1 MLLRFRCERR
11 AVFNISFAR
20 GNIIFIEIVT
30 QIGAVVRVAV
40 AQDIRDAVDEH
51 RCFSAACAC
60 QNEQRAVYGEH
71 GLLLAVIHARK
82 VFFQHCAAQ
91 CKNFR
96 FIHRFK

>member
-1 MLLRFRCERR
+1 MLLCFRCERH

-51 RCFSAACAC
+51 RCFSAACA
-60 QNEQRAVYGEH
+60 R
-71 GLLLAVIHARK
+71 
-82 VFFQHCAAQ
+82 
-91 CKNFR
+91 
-96 FIHRFK
+96 